1 MNYLNNKREV
11 VTVPLNKLKRHPS
24 NPFCVTNDA
33 SLKALTQS
41 IKAHGIIEPLLLRAG
56 ENGMY
61 EIISGQ
67 RRAAA
72 AYEAGLQNVP
82 ALIFEMTDEE
92 AVGAIIDS
100 NLCIKESGCE
110 DE

>member
-1 MNYLNNKREV
+1 MNFLNNKREV
-11 VTVPLNKLKRHPS
+11 VTVPLNKLKRHPA
-24 NPFCVTNDA
+24 NPFCVTNDDNFN
-33 SLKALTQS
+33 ALTKS
-41 IKAHGIIEPLLLRAG
+41 IKVHGIIEPLLLRAG

-72 AYEAGLQNVP
+72 AYKAGLQNVP

-92 AVGAIIDS
+92 AVGATIDS